1 MELFTF
7 ARVIHIL
14 SVVIWIGGV
23 SMVTT
28 VLIPYISKLKSS
40 EDKLALFEKIESK
53 FSTQAKITTTL
64 TGLSG
69 LYMLHITEGW
79 IRLISFDYWWIQ
91 LMVLVWL
98 IFTIILF
105 IMEPFVLPKLIEK
118 YYKSHP
124 DKVFKIMQIVHRV
137 LLTLSLIAIA
147 GGVAGGHGWYFWK

>member
-14 SVVIWIGGV
+14 SVVVWIGGV

-40 EDKLALFEKIESK
+40 EDKLALFEKIENK
-53 FSTQAKITTTL
+53 FSTQAKITTVL

-69 LYMLHITEGW
+69 FYMLHTIDGW
-79 IRLISFDYWWIQ
+79 SRLIAIDYWWIQ

-98 IFTIILF
+98 IFTVILF
-105 IMEPFVLPKLIEK
+105 IMEPLVLPKLIER

-124 DKVFKIMQIVHRV
+124 DKVFKIMQIVHWV
-137 LLTLSLIAIA
+137 LLTLSMIAIV